1 MGVFAA
7 CGRLFV
13 AAPLAVVC
21 RLSGAWVSMVEAL
34 EHWLSSCGVWLSLL
48 HGVWGLPTPG
58 IKPMSRALAGGLST
72 TRPPGRPHPVFKKL
86 SLKDVRELHSLK
98 QYLTLCLA

>member
-7 CGRLFV
+7 CGRLIV
-13 AAPLAVVC
+13 AAPLAVVR
-21 RLSGAWVSMVEAL
+21 RLSGAWVSVVEAL
-34 EHWLSSCGVWLSLL
+34 ERWLSSCGVWLSLL
-48 HGVWGLPTPG
+48 HGVWGLPAPG
-58 IKPMSRALAGGLST
+58 IMSPALAGGLST
-72 TRPPGRPHPVFKKL
+72 TRPPRKPHPVFKKL